1 MEDCPTTGS
10 RHFRHPHSSRNDR
23 RHQNRQSTAI
33 GDDDRRPDPTTTIV
47 SSRMINIKGSNR
59 IQTILWHFIWVAVW
73 ACAGRNKQI
82 LMPRGAA
89 AATAAASTPCAL
101 DSLAID
107 ALALSV
113 HPAIHTKSQRRRMPC
128 LAPGNLFE
136 RTLAIRGGSSNKKY
150 TTAAAEAMKTMHSF
164 ASFGGTRHQS
174 TIPTLHS
181 ESALMDK
188 ETNAIYWQGGADILS
203 SSLTNPYL
211 TQKGVLHV
219 KATILTVLL
228 WLWIWGNVSRYLT
241 SRYFA
246 SSGNAVHGGNKLLF
260 ALPFIS
266 SQNAP
271 SFLRK
276 IASFITPVLQF
287 VLLLFHA
294 LLYLRLPQYSP
305 NVIAITILLYLVE
318 SYSCSTRR
326 YLSHAMNAP
335 EEVEAYLER
344 IRNIEPS
351 VTWKVRCFHYED
363 RELWK
368 SMKGVR
374 KMWEGRTK
382 KSNKTWNKITGGG
395 KLLGMH
401 LSNSDVKPAAISS
414 SSDTVV
420 ESQILWA
427 TRKVV
432 THQAVGKYQFGR

>member
-1 MEDCPTTGS
+1 
-10 RHFRHPHSSRNDR
+10 
-23 RHQNRQSTAI
+23 
-33 GDDDRRPDPTTTIV
+33 
-47 SSRMINIKGSNR
+47 
-59 IQTILWHFIWVAVW
+59 
-73 ACAGRNKQI
+73 
-82 LMPRGAA
+82 MPRGVAA
-89 AATAAASTPCAL
+89 AASAPCAL
-101 DSLAID
+101 DRLEID
-107 ALALSV
+107 AMPRSIFGLVYSEMTANS
-113 HPAIHTKSQRRRMPC
+113 HRRLTP
-128 LAPGNLFE
+128 LLE

-164 ASFGGTRHQS
+164 TSFGGTRPQS

-246 SSGNAVHGGNKLLF
+246 PSGNGAHGGKLLF
-260 ALPFIS
+260 VLPFIS
-266 SQNAP
+266 SVNAP

-276 IASFITPVLQF
+276 IASFITPVIQF

-305 NVIAITILLYLVE
+305 NVIAITILLYLLE

-382 KSNKTWNKITGGG
+382 KSDKTWNKITEGG

-414 SSDTVV
+414 STSDTVV
-420 ESQILWA
+420 ESPILWA

-432 THQAVGKYQFGR
+432 THQAVGKYKFGR